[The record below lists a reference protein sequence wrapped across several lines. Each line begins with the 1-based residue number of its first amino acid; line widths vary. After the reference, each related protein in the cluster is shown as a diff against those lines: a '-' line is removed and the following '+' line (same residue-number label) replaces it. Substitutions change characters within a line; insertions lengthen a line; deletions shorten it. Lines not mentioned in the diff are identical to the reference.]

1 MIIIGAGLTGLIAAT
16 MLRHHQPLIIEEALE
31 LPRKPRM
38 RFRSSVISSAVAV
51 PFDPITV
58 TTGIYSTERN
68 PVILA
73 NRYSEKASGEIRSP
87 GLVEGQVKQWV
98 GPDDIITR
106 LASGPTC
113 TIQLGTTWA
122 GPDPAWEDEA
132 IISTIPMGDLMDLLH
147 YDNKPEFEFR
157 DGWTIDIGLRS
168 TVDVYQ
174 TMLFPDD
181 ADHYHRV
188 DINRNEMRIH
198 FSTIPTL
205 HVDDYADD
213 VCDAMAID
221 RSHIKE
227 VGGVNR
233 SKYGAIREI
242 DRRTRLEFISWAS
255 REHGVYS
262 LGKYATWRPEFD
274 FDDLVKDVQAIET
287 MITESE
293 YV

>member
-1 MIIIGAGLTGLIAAT
+1 MIIIGAGLTGLIAAA
-16 MLRHHQPLIIEEALE
+16 MLRHHQPLIIEEAPE
-31 LPRKPRM
+31 LPKKPRM
-38 RFRSSVISSAVAV
+38 RFRSSVISSAIAI

-58 TTGIYSTERN
+58 TSGVYSTERN
-68 PVILA
+68 PIILA
-73 NRYSEKASGEIRSP
+73 NRYSEKATSAIRSP

-98 GPDDIITR
+98 GPDDIISR
-106 LASGPTC
+106 LESSANPIHFS
-113 TIQLGTTWA
+113 TTWA

-132 IISTIPMGDLMDLLH
+132 VISTIPMGDLMDLLH
-147 YDNKPEFEFR
+147 YDNKPEFEHR
-157 DGWTIDIGLRS
+157 SGWTIDIGLRS

-174 TMLFPDD
+174 TMLFPDE

-198 FSTIPTL
+198 FSTIPKL

-227 VGGVNR
+227 VGGVNKI
-233 SKYGAIREI
+233 KYAAIGEI

-274 FDDLVKDVQAIET
+274 IDDLVEDVQAIET